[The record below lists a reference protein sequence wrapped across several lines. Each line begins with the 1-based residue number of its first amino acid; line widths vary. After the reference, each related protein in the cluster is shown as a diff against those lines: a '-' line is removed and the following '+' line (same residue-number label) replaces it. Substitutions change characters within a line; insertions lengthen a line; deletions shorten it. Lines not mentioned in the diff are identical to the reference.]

1 MRAAGLS
8 ADHAFIAL
16 IIAAMEADDNAAAAE
31 AARADRLVHTM
42 PRFRTHTRASIG
54 RMVERM
60 KRYVGETDNATVIG
74 TAARAIPSR
83 SRTAALR
90 VVADIVL
97 GDERLRRAEAPFVF
111 QVAAALGLS
120 HEHAVNA
127 IANAQRKVLESPVRS
142 RA

>member
-1 MRAAGLS
+1 MRAVELS
-8 ADHAFIAL
+8 ADQAFIAL

-31 AARADRLVHTM
+31 AARADRLVHAM
-42 PRFRTHTRASIG
+42 PRFRTYTRASIG

-74 TAARAIPSR
+74 VAVRAIPSR
-83 SRTAALR
+83 SRASALR
-90 VVADIVL
+90 VVAEIVL
-97 GDERLRRAEAPFVF
+97 GDERLRRAEAPFVL

-120 HEHAVNA
+120 HAHAVKA
-127 IANAQRKVLESPVRS
+127 IARARRKVLESPVRL

>member
-1 MRAAGLS
+1 MRAAELS
-8 ADHAFIAL
+8 ADQAFIAL

-31 AARADRLVHTM
+31 AARADRLVHAM

-83 SRTAALR
+83 SRASALR

-127 IANAQRKVLESPVRS
+127 IASARNRRNPS
-142 RA
+142 RARATH